1 MTGTLYIYRGLPAS
15 GKSTFAREVV
25 ESRPTGEVVR
35 LCRDDFRAMMLPSYY
50 RQPEYR
56 AEQIVTLV
64 QQGQITAL
72 LRSGVD
78 VIVDDTN
85 LRARTVQRLAMMA
98 EKADAKWECLDDFLK
113 VPVEE
118 CIRRDKS
125 REKPIGET
133 VIRGMWRKYL
143 SHGRQLSVPQFATPV
158 LGKPYTPPE
167 GGTPAVIVDIDGTVA
182 LMNGRGPYDTTKY
195 AEDTPNSAI
204 IDVVKMEK
212 KAGNHIIFCSGRDN
226 EFYSVTHKWIV
237 ENVFAVRNP
246 IFSLF
251 MRPRDDKRNDA
262 VVKLELFD
270 KYIRHEFDVKRVYDD
285 RDRVVQAWRSVGLTV
300 LQVAPGDF

>member
-1 MTGTLYIYRGLPAS
+1 MTGTLFITRGLPAS
-15 GKSTFAREVV
+15 GKSTFAKKII
-25 ESRPTGEVVR
+25 ESRPAGTVVR

-72 LRSGVD
+72 LLAGVD

-85 LRARTVQRLAMMA
+85 LRARTVKRLAMMA
-98 EKADAKWECLDDFLK
+98 EKADAKWECLDQFLE

-118 CIRRDKS
+118 CIRRDKA
-125 REKPIGET
+125 RDKPIGEM

-143 SHGRQLSVPQFATPV
+143 SHGRQLPLPEFDTCV
-158 LGKPYTPPE
+158 LGKPYVPPE

-182 LMNGRGPYDTTKY
+182 LMNGRGPYDTTGY
-195 AEDTPNSAI
+195 AEDKPNLPI
-204 IDVVKMEK
+204 VDVVRLEK

-226 EFYSVTHKWIV
+226 KFFPVTHKWIV
-237 ENVFAVRNP
+237 QNVFGKPDPV
-246 IFSLF
+246 FSLF
-251 MRPRDDKRNDA
+251 MRPNEDKRNDA

-270 KYIRHEFDVKRVYDD
+270 KHIRHEFDVKRVYDD
-285 RDRVVQAWRSVGLTV
+285 RNRVVHAWRSIGLTV
-300 LQVAPGDF
+300 LQVAEGDF